1 MVYCSVSVFAS
12 VEYHEK
18 LGEEEVI
25 RRDREVRSK
34 HF

>member
-1 MVYCSVSVFAS
+1 MVYCFVFVFVS
-12 VEYHEK
+12 VEYYEK

-34 HF
+34 YF